1 MYTAFWHSIT
11 SYEMGFTMLDSLTRQ
26 RVKRPDLTRG
36 LFFNLF
42 DDENN
47 RKDQTAVNLRSRSWW
62 YWNNQKDGTENV
74 QGTSRI
80 TSRTTGSP
88 NVWNEV

>member
-47 RKDQTAVNLRSRSWW
+47 RKDQTAVNLRSRSW
-62 YWNNQKDGTENV
+62 
-74 QGTSRI
+74 
-80 TSRTTGSP
+80 
-88 NVWNEV
+88 